1 MGQTFESLIV
11 DRKLPE
17 RSNLVFYFQKP
28 DSTQDYFKVTLPFF
42 ENIDV
47 KESKKARFQKYNLIS
62 RSSQLYSYQGAD
74 SRQLSLRFNMTLP
87 HIISVIKDTSFQ
99 KYQTFTQSEDMEEQR
114 KLFSKVQINNVQ
126 SKVTTLVGDNYTQKL
141 VKKEEVRQ
149 ILNDP
154 SFKQTGILDV
164 EQLRLSARY
173 GLGKNRGA
181 VFANAEIQLNN
192 AQNPQNFFTSIK
204 QKKPAGLIDAA
215 IAIGTTATEFAVTT
229 LRSQTTLLADPTFKY
244 KVIDLVTYWLNII
257 RSSCSNNT
265 KNPIYGP
272 PIIRLSHGIMY
283 QDIPC
288 ICTDFSISYD
298 NSHGFDVDTLLP
310 RVITIEMK
318 LEEVRTGDFGAG
330 SDNYYITKD
339 NLKGWE
345 SVISDPQQSMDP
357 GYNYVLDELNSNRK
371 IPSSKFVQGE
381 DPMLETRVTG
391 FPSPTVQYGTV
402 QYGIPTGP
410 STN

>member
-74 SRQLSLRFNMTLP
+74 SRQLSLKFNMTLP

-99 KYQTFTQSEDMEEQR
+99 KYQTFTQSEDMEEQK
-114 KLFSKVQINNVQ
+114 KLFSKVQTNNVQ
-126 SKVTTLVGDNYTQKL
+126 SKVTNLIGDNYTQKL

-154 SFKQTGILDV
+154 SFKETGILDI

-173 GLGKNRGA
+173 GLGGYRDL
-181 VFANAEIQLNN
+181 VFATSKVELNN
-192 AQNPQNFFTSIK
+192 AQNPQNFFTSLK
-204 QKKPAGLIDAA
+204 QKKPAGLIDAT
-215 IAIGTTATEFAVTT
+215 IAMGTTAAEFGVKT

-357 GYNYVLDELNSNRK
+357 GYNYVLDELNMSK
-371 IPSSKFVQGE
+371 PVFTIQDTIPSRPPTTMFTIQ
-381 DPMLETRVTG
+381 DT
-391 FPSPTVQYGTV
+391 FPSRPPT
-402 QYGIPTGP
+402 
-410 STN
+410 N